1 MNNVY
6 GYSVYTQRV
15 PMLNTCLYKTNYFL
29 KLLHLL
35 FKIEHKF
42 SVIKR
47 STQNYGEV
55 TQQRFVEKEISG
67 TRYKNK
73 D

>member
-1 MNNVY
+1 M
-6 GYSVYTQRV
+6 
-15 PMLNTCLYKTNYFL
+15 
-29 KLLHLL
+29 LHLL

-42 SVIKR
+42 SVIKK
-47 STQNYGEV
+47 STEKNNEV

>member
-1 MNNVY
+1 MDNVY
-6 GYSVYTQRV
+6 GYSIYTQRV
-15 PMLNTCLYKTNYFL
+15 TNYFL

-47 STQNYGEV
+47 STQNYDEV
-55 TQQRFVEKEISG
+55 TKQRFVEKEISG

>member
-1 MNNVY
+1 MT
-6 GYSVYTQRV
+6 YTDIVQRLI
-15 PMLNTCLYKTNYFL
+15 PTCKNILPFIM
-29 KLLHLL
+29 LHLL
-35 FKIEHKF
+35 LKIEHKF
-42 SVIKR
+42 SAIKR
-47 STQNYGEV
+47 STENNNEV

>member
-15 PMLNTCLYKTNYFL
+15 TCLYKTNYFL
-29 KLLHLL
+29 KLLYLL
-35 FKIEHKF
+35 SKIEHKF

-47 STQNYGEV
+47 SSQNYGEV